1 MRHELTNGLKKWPE
15 KATAS
20 ATSVRLRALAAL
32 QTEALPAPLFR
43 L

>member
-1 MRHELTNGLKKWPE
+1 MRHEVISGLKKSPE

-20 ATSVRLRALAAL
+20 ATNVRLRALAAL
-32 QTEALPAPLFR
+32 QTEALPAPQFR